1 VALCIGPKIQY
12 VKIRDLESGELYYL
26 AEARVPALYKKASKD
41 PANQPYEVIAKV
53 SASEL
58 AGRTY
63 EPLFTYFKDHKNA
76 FRILVDEYVTT
87 EDGTGVVHQAPAFGE
102 DDFRVCRANG
112 IGLVDP
118 VDEEGRFKGEITEH
132 KGVFVKDADKELIRR
147 LRDSGQLLR
156 NEQLL
161 HSYPFCERTDTPLIY
176 KAIQTWYVAVEKIK
190 DRLIANN
197 QRINWVPEHL
207 RDGRMGK
214 WLENARDWA
223 ISRNRFWGTPIPLWC
238 SEDMEEQVQ
247 KKKKRVGISFI

>member
-1 VALCIGPKIQY
+1 M
-12 VKIRDLESGELYYL
+12 
-26 AEARVPALYKKASKD
+26 
-41 PANQPYEVIAKV
+41 
-53 SASEL
+53 
-58 AGRTY
+58 
-63 EPLFTYFKDHKNA
+63 
-76 FRILVDEYVTT
+76 
-87 EDGTGVVHQAPAFGE
+87 
-102 DDFRVCRANG
+102 CRANG

-118 VDEEGRFKGEITEH
+118 VDEEGRFKSEITEH

-147 LRDSGQLLR
+147 LRDSGHLLR

-223 ISRNRFWGTPIPLWC
+223 ISRNRFWGTPIP
-238 SEDMEEQVQ
+238 
-247 KKKKRVGISFI
+247 I